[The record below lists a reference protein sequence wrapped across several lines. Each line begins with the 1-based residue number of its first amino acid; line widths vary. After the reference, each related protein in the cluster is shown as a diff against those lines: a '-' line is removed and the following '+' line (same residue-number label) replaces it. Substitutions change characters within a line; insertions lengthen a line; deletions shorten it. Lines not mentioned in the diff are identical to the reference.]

1 MKSRFVFDTNAL
13 VSAVLSPY
21 STNALALREAEKL
34 GKIVY
39 SPMTWSE
46 FAEVLLRPKFD
57 RYFSVEVRET
67 IIQVFQHRFI
77 EVFPTT
83 SFSISRDPKDNS
95 FWT

>member
-1 MKSRFVFDTNAL
+1 
-13 VSAVLSPY
+13 
-21 STNALALREAEKL
+21 
-34 GKIVY
+34 
-39 SPMTWSE
+39 MTWSE

-83 SFSISRDPKDNS
+83 SFSISRDPKDNM
-95 FWT
+95 FLDLAVAANANCIITGDPDLLVLHPFRGIPVLKAAEFLKQF